1 MAMAQFVRFGLP
13 ESDQASFQSRIE
25 AINELSSAERRA
37 FTLSKEL
44 VQAEHGYAF
53 PDGAALRI
61 EKCGVVTA
69 WRRID
74 YDAAPY
80 LGDDWRNEV
89 DHA

>member
-1 MAMAQFVRFGLP
+1 MSAAPYVRFGLP
-13 ESDQASFQSRIE
+13 ESDQASFQSKIE
-25 AINELSSAERRA
+25 ALNEIPKDERRA
-37 FTLSKEL
+37 HTISKEMVL
-44 VQAEHGYAF
+44 ADHGYAF

-61 EKCGVVTA
+61 EKSGVVTA

-74 YDAAPY
+74 YEAAPY